1 MRRGTRVLLVLLAT
15 VLLASGCSSSGDAKD
30 DSAPTPRSGDTAPAS
45 ASDVALDGQVVGE
58 EGYEDVVQPEWVPS
72 TIAEEVALREDTDG
86 LDAQVA
92 VDLFDLAFG
101 EMPGATT
108 SELTEPGPVS
118 TTRALG
124 LVEQFKSDLTPEQRS
139 RVAEVLAQFGPGI
152 PVTPED
158 ASIPLPPEWGS
169 GLSGDSTDGEATPT
183 TMEESPLDP
192 IPGPS
197 SIPVPPTSSPAGP
210 GIRQSFSRSAASSGT
225 VSAAAAEPDAE
236 LKKLFTGLVAQIAQ
250 GWRTRL
256 GNVGLP
262 NLTLSFSTTPF
273 TTGQGLDAYA
283 TASQEDLGCLITFY
297 PSLYD
302 NLGEVGPSYTK
313 FVIAH
318 ELFHCVQFE
327 WAPTVYASSPQ
338 WVIEGGADFAGLDYY
353 RKQVQPD
360 EFFLAWFAAREA
372 PLSAR
377 SYSGAGLWE
386 AVAAEGLDPY
396 ASIKLALRASGSTE
410 TVLAQAGL
418 NSPRFLLAWP
428 TRTVRTQAYQH
439 PSWTMPWAGLGEGK
453 HENFD
458 KGRAINL
465 GGTNLSG
472 PSNFSHAL
480 QAHVFGSGVDV
491 VTVRNKGR
499 HLVSLA
505 NDRENIVLGSDEDIV
520 LCVDEARCACPNGN
534 YGGMRFFNST
544 DVAVGFSASHEAGMV
559 TMLAEKFDKK
569 KHCKPKRP
577 KGSSDGDPHMITMD
591 GIAYE
596 LMAAGEFVLASA
608 PDFDVQIRTAP
619 AATAADRYSL
629 ITSVAVRLGDD
640 RVTFTVADYLSDPD
654 EVQVRHNGERGDLAG
669 GTMGGWTLTREDS
682 RNWVLTAADGTG
694 IRLKF
699 RNGFFVEVTP
709 PVATA
714 KQMVGLL
721 GSANGDP
728 LDDVRTAQ
736 GVEVNANDPD
746 AIHGRFAD
754 SWRVTDQTSLFDYGA
769 GESTDTYTDR
779 DYPGDIEKLATTEF
793 REARRRCHQSMGR
806 AATTPEIDAC
816 AFDLVASGR
825 DDYVEA
831 YTELVE
837 QRSDS
842 PSVADEAPPDRPTTT
857 RSGGAEPTT
866 GRPALR
872 LKGKLAPIS
881 DPSPPADSELTL
893 RGDVQVPA
901 GSVITLVLEC
911 PAGVDYSAN
920 IGGPGGGSAVV
931 GLCGDST
938 PLLDDNDSPHSGEA
952 YVWVPDAGTYEVVL
966 EDNSVAGRTR
976 VVDMAVFV
984 DADPQVD
991 DLTASWRG
999 ELSGLGDVAT
1009 LPIEG
1014 GADYETVTL
1023 ESSSASNLCVT
1034 VIQVVDDEVAVP
1046 IPTCDSPD
1054 ETVAAAVGGGTDA
1067 LLIVHSR
1074 DASGGAFRFDRK
1086 GT

>member
-1 MRRGTRVLLVLLAT
+1 MAARRGRR
-15 VLLASGCSSSGDAKD
+15 
-30 DSAPTPRSGDTAPAS
+30 APLSREAQPQPPPA
-45 ASDVALDGQVVGE
+45 DVSLDGQVVGE
-58 EGYEDVVQPEWVPS
+58 EGYEDIVPPEWVPA
-72 TIAEEVALREDTDG
+72 TIAEEVALREESDG
-86 LDAQVA
+86 LDAQIA

-101 EMPGATT
+101 DMPGATP
-108 SELTEPGPVS
+108 SEITDPGPVS
-118 TTRALG
+118 SARALG
-124 LVEQFKSDLTPEQRS
+124 LVAQFESDLTPEQRA
-139 RVAEVLAQFGPGI
+139 RVAEVRAQFGPGTS
-152 PVTPED
+152 VTPED
-158 ASIPLPPEWGS
+158 ASIPLPPEWAS
-169 GLSGDSTDGEATPT
+169 GLSGASTDGDAPSSAVPGAPTDPTPAPTTPSVVPTTPT
-183 TMEESPLDP
+183 SPP
-192 IPGPS
+192 PGP
-197 SIPVPPTSSPAGP
+197 GL
-210 GIRQSFSRSAASSGT
+210 RQSLSRPVAAPGTTSAT
-225 VSAAAAEPDAE
+225 AAEPDAE
-236 LKKLFTGLVAQIAQ
+236 LKRLFTGLVAQIAQ
-250 GWRTRL
+250 GWRARL

-283 TASQEDLGCLITFY
+283 TASQEGTGCLITFY

-302 NLGEVGPSYTK
+302 NLGAVGASYAK

-338 WVIEGGADFAGLDYY
+338 WVIEGGADFAGLDYF

-360 EFFLAWFAAREA
+360 DFFLAWFAAREA
-372 PLSAR
+372 PLGAR

-386 AVAAEGLDPY
+386 AAAAEGLDPY
-396 ASIKLALRASGSTE
+396 AAIKAALRATGSTE
-410 TVLAQAGL
+410 AVLAQAGL

-439 PSWTMPWAGLGEGK
+439 PSWTMPWAGVGEGK

-458 KGRAINL
+458 KGRPINL
-465 GGTNLSG
+465 GGTNITG

-480 QAHVFGSGVDV
+480 RAHVFGGGVDV

-520 LCVDEARCACPNGN
+520 LCVDEARCTCPNGG
-534 YGGMRFFNST
+534 YGGMRFFNSS

-577 KGSSDGDPHMITMD
+577 KGSSDGDPHMVTMD
-591 GIAYE
+591 GVPYD
-596 LMAAGEFVLASA
+596 LMSAGEFVLASA
-608 PDFDVQIRTAP
+608 PGFDVQVRTAP
-619 AATAADRYSL
+619 AATTRDRYSL
-629 ITSVAVRLGDD
+629 ITSVAIRRGDE
-640 RVTFTVADYLSDPD
+640 RVTFTVSDYLSAPD
-654 EVQVRHNGERGDLAG
+654 DVQVRHNGERADLDG
-669 GTMGGWTLTREDS
+669 GSMGGWTLTREDT

-694 IRLKF
+694 LRLKF

-714 KQMVGLL
+714 EQLVGLL

-746 AIHGRFAD
+746 AIHGPFAD
-754 SWRVTDQTSLFDYGA
+754 SWRVTDQTSLFDYGP
-769 GESTDTYTDR
+769 GESTATYTDR
-779 DYPGDIEKLATTEF
+779 DYPGDIEKLATADF

-831 YTELVE
+831 YAEIVE
-837 QRSDS
+837 QRSGT
-842 PSVADEAPPDRPTTT
+842 PSVSEEAPPDRPTTT
-857 RSGGAEPTT
+857 RSGGADPTT
-866 GRPALR
+866 GRPVIR
-872 LKGKLAPIS
+872 LAGKLAPIS
-881 DPSPPADSELTL
+881 DPSPPADSEPVL
-893 RGDVQVPA
+893 RGDVNVPA
-901 GSVITLVLEC
+901 GSVISLIMEC
-911 PAGVDYSAN
+911 PAGVDYG
-920 IGGPGGGSAVV
+920 ITIEGPAGGSALLS
-931 GLCGDST
+931 LCGDSV

-952 YVWVPDAGTYEVVL
+952 YVWIPDGGTYEVSI
-966 EDNSVAGRTR
+966 EDLSVVGRAR
-976 VVDMAVFV
+976 AVDLAVYV
-984 DADPQVD
+984 DADPQAD
-991 DLTASWRG
+991 EMAASWRG
-999 ELSGLGDVAT
+999 DLSGLGDVAT
-1009 LPIEG
+1009 LLIEG
-1014 GADYETVTL
+1014 GTDFETVTL
-1023 ESSSASNLCVT
+1023 ESTSAANLCVS

-1054 ETVAAAVGGGTDA
+1054 DTIAAAVGGGTDA
-1067 LLIVHSR
+1067 VLVVHAR
-1074 DASGGAFRFDRK
+1074 DASGGAFRFDRVN
-1086 GT
+1086 